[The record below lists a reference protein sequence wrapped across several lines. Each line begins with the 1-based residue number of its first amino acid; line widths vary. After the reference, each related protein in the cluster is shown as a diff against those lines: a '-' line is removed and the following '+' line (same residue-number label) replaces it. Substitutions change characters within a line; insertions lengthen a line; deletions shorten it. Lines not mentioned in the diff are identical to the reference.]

1 MLTILATVWI
11 IYFEDFEHLVQKD
24 SLNVIETA
32 TSENFWNNVNRPEL
46 VENEEGLFVCP
57 EEPCIGTFVN
67 NSDLQSHLHIGIHI
81 FSKGNQAD
89 YAMKRFKK
97 RLEEMVSDQSTLSR
111 DNVVHIAL
119 SQFSG
124 AENVLAHY
132 PRGWALVEEKKTVKR
147 FTEDQKAF
155 MTELYDR
162 GVKNSKDKVR
172 PEEAETMMKSAQK
185 DGEPRF
191 TVAEVLNKKQIKSFF
206 GNIRQEK
213 EGQNNTTRT

>member
-1 MLTILATVWI
+1 MTITRASVDSTPAPTVTEIPIPNLAPRGLKPFPPVKHLFDFEVREPYI
-11 IYFEDFEHLVQKD
+11 IGRNAHDIGNGLDIYFEDFEHLVQKD

-132 PRGWALVEEKKTVKR
+132 PRGWALVEEKKTV
-147 FTEDQKAF
+147 
-155 MTELYDR
+155 
-162 GVKNSKDKVR
+162 S
-172 PEEAETMMKSAQK
+172 
-185 DGEPRF
+185 
-191 TVAEVLNKKQIKSFF
+191 VLPKIKKPS
-206 GNIRQEK
+206 
-213 EGQNNTTRT
+213 